1 MLDQFSRLNLE
12 LLCLMTF
19 DKRLNSFSDSERQPD
34 SRSSKLIR
42 ASDDSN
48 NTILSLDLG
57 FPLWR
62 CFETDTYRKLRK
74 SQEYLEKFSIEM
86 VQEKVK
92 NPGDHDSLL
101 DQYLKNPN
109 LDVKDLY
116 GMAADALLAG
126 IDTSSYS
133 LSFALYYIS
142 NDRRIQDLMF
152 QEALSVLPSETAS
165 ITPSIINSE
174 IPYIRAVLKETFRL
188 NPISVG
194 IGRISNREMIL
205 GGYHVPKNVRSSN
218 SYLFLSN
225 DFVFRRLLLRTTWH
239 RAAWKSISKIHWNSF
254 LNVGWRIT
262 AKKKLMSVHIS
273 FFRLDTVCDRV
284 LHVDLL
290 SRICWLLCYA

>member
-1 MLDQFSRLNLE
+1 MQTLPEIFDNRQQIPDMLDQFSRLNLE

-92 NPGDHDSLL
+92 NPSDHDSLL

-126 IDTSSYS
+126 IDTTAYT

-165 ITPSIINSE
+165 ITPSIVNSE
-174 IPYIRAVLKETFRL
+174 IPYTRAVLKETFRL

-194 IGRISNREMIL
+194 IGRISNRDLIL

-225 DFVFRRLLLRTTWH
+225 DFVFRRLLLRTT
-239 RAAWKSISKIHWNSF
+239 
-254 LNVGWRIT
+254 
-262 AKKKLMSVHIS
+262 
-273 FFRLDTVCDRV
+273 
-284 LHVDLL
+284 
-290 SRICWLLCYA
+290 